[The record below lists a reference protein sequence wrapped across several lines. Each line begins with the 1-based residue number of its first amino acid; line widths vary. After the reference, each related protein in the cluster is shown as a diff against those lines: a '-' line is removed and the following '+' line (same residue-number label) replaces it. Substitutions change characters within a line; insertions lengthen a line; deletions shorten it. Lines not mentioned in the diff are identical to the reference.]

1 MSTQIVGT
9 IPTFSQ
15 GNDDWKTYSEI
26 LDQFFIVNNVEDDK
40 KSAFLIS
47 CIGSDTYK
55 TLRDLCHPVLPKD
68 KKFEDLSEILRK
80 QFSPQVAIFRE
91 RTNFYNA
98 KQNNAENVTS
108 WYGRVKR
115 LSVDCKFGDN
125 LEAILLDK
133 FITGLRVGQ
142 VLDRLC
148 EENETLTLQQA
159 VDIATNKECSLME
172 VYGNHIPAYEQY
184 NQQAFRGPPRDG
196 SECSWRGKRGGG
208 KKGGRGNKKGDDG
221 AEWKLVNSI
230 KKLVLRENLKY
241 WIKWEKVGDA
251 FAYINKLSFVFSF
264 NSKILLGLISGGL
277 RFWYKKSFKGSPI
290 PDVLVMLILIIFVLL
305 INKLYL

>member
-1 MSTQIVGT
+1 MSTQIIGT
-9 IPTFSQ
+9 IPTFIQ
-15 GNDDWKTYSEI
+15 GVDDWKTYSEI

-68 KKFEDLSEILRK
+68 KKFDDLSEILRK

-98 KQNNAENVTS
+98 KQNNAENITS

-159 VDIATNKECSLME
+159 VDIASNKECSIME
-172 VYGNHIPAYEQY
+172 VYGTQIPSYEQY
-184 NQQAFRGPPRDG
+184 NQQAFRGPPRES

-208 KKGGRGNKKGDDG
+208 KKGNRAKKADDC
-221 AEWKLVNSI
+221 AEWKASQ
-230 KKLVLRENLKY
+230 
-241 WIKWEKVGDA
+241 
-251 FAYINKLSFVFSF
+251 
-264 NSKILLGLISGGL
+264 
-277 RFWYKKSFKGSPI
+277 
-290 PDVLVMLILIIFVLL
+290 
-305 INKLYL
+305 

>member
-9 IPTFSQ
+9 IPTFNQ
-15 GNDDWKTYSEI
+15 GIDDWKTYSEI

-68 KKFEDLSEILRK
+68 KKFDDLSEILRK

-133 FITGLRVGQ
+133 FITGLKVGQ

-172 VYGNHIPAYEQY
+172 VYGNNIPAYDQY
-184 NQQAFRGPPRDG
+184 NHQAFRGPPRDG

-208 KKGGRGNKKGDDG
+208 KKGPRGNKKGDDG
-221 AEWKLVNSI
+221 AE
-230 KKLVLRENLKY
+230 
-241 WIKWEKVGDA
+241 
-251 FAYINKLSFVFSF
+251 
-264 NSKILLGLISGGL
+264 
-277 RFWYKKSFKGSPI
+277 
-290 PDVLVMLILIIFVLL
+290 
-305 INKLYL
+305 

>member
-1 MSTQIVGT
+1 MSSQNVIGT

-15 GNDDWKTYSEI
+15 GYDDWKTYSEI
-26 LDQFFIVNNVEDDK
+26 LDQFFIVNSVEEEK

-47 CIGSDTYK
+47 CIGSETYK

-68 KKFEDLSEILRK
+68 KPFSDLSEILRK

-98 KQNNAENVTS
+98 KQSYGENVTS

-125 LEAILLDK
+125 LESILLDK
-133 FITGLRVGQ
+133 FITGLKTGQ
-142 VLDRLC
+142 ILDRLC

-159 VDIATNKECSLME
+159 VDIATNKECSLVE
-172 VYGNHIPAYEQY
+172 VYGNQVPAYEQH

-196 SECSWRGKRGGG
+196 SECSWRGKRGGKRGGG
-208 KKGGRGNKKGDDG
+208 KANQRKKDENWRSAAAEDG
-221 AEWKLVNSI
+221 AE
-230 KKLVLRENLKY
+230 
-241 WIKWEKVGDA
+241 
-251 FAYINKLSFVFSF
+251 
-264 NSKILLGLISGGL
+264 
-277 RFWYKKSFKGSPI
+277 
-290 PDVLVMLILIIFVLL
+290 
-305 INKLYL
+305 

>member
-1 MSTQIVGT
+1 MAQNVIGS
-9 IPTFSQ
+9 IPTFAQ
-15 GNDDWKTYSEI
+15 GMDDWKTYSEI
-26 LDQFFIVNNVEDDK
+26 LDQFFIVNNVDDEK

-47 CIGSDTYK
+47 CIGSETYK

-68 KKFEDLSEILRK
+68 KPFEDLSEILRK

-98 KQNNAENVTS
+98 KQSPGENVTT

-125 LEAILLDK
+125 LESILLDK

-172 VYGNHIPAYEQY
+172 VYGSNQVPSYDQY
-184 NQQAFRGPPRDG
+184 NNQAFRGPPRDG

-208 KKGGRGNKKGDDG
+208 KKGGKPNPRRKEENWRSAN
-221 AEWKLVNSI
+221 AE
-230 KKLVLRENLKY
+230 
-241 WIKWEKVGDA
+241 DA
-251 FAYINKLSFVFSF
+251 AE
-264 NSKILLGLISGGL
+264 
-277 RFWYKKSFKGSPI
+277 
-290 PDVLVMLILIIFVLL
+290 
-305 INKLYL
+305 

>member
-1 MSTQIVGT
+1 MASQNVIGT
-9 IPTFSQ
+9 IPTFAQ
-15 GNDDWKTYSEI
+15 GYDDWKTYSEI
-26 LDQFFIVNNVEDDK
+26 LDQFFVVNNVEEDK

-47 CIGSDTYK
+47 CIGSETYK

-68 KKFEDLSEILRK
+68 KPFTELSEILRK

-98 KQNNAENVTS
+98 KQSVGENITS

-125 LEAILLDK
+125 LESILLDK

-159 VDIATNKECSLME
+159 VDIATNKECSLVE
-172 VYGNHIPAYEQY
+172 VYGNQVPAYEQY
-184 NQQAFRGPPRDG
+184 NQQAFRGPPREG
-196 SECSWRGKRGGG
+196 SECSWRGKRGGRRGGG
-208 KKGGRGNKKGDDG
+208 KANQRKKDENWRSAPAEDG
-221 AEWKLVNSI
+221 AE
-230 KKLVLRENLKY
+230 
-241 WIKWEKVGDA
+241 
-251 FAYINKLSFVFSF
+251 
-264 NSKILLGLISGGL
+264 
-277 RFWYKKSFKGSPI
+277 
-290 PDVLVMLILIIFVLL
+290 
-305 INKLYL
+305 

>member
-1 MSTQIVGT
+1 MSTQIIGT
-9 IPTFSQ
+9 IPTFIQ
-15 GNDDWKTYSEI
+15 GVDDWKTYSEI

-68 KKFEDLSEILRK
+68 KKFDDLSDILRK

-98 KQNNAENVTS
+98 KQNNAENITT

-159 VDIATNKECSLME
+159 VDIASNKECSIME
-172 VYGNHIPAYEQY
+172 VYGNQIPAYEQY
-184 NQQAFRGPPRDG
+184 NQNAFRGPPREG

-208 KKGGRGNKKGDDG
+208 KKGNRAKKADDC
-221 AEWKLVNSI
+221 AEWK
-230 KKLVLRENLKY
+230 
-241 WIKWEKVGDA
+241 A
-251 FAYINKLSFVFSF
+251 T
-264 NSKILLGLISGGL
+264 
-277 RFWYKKSFKGSPI
+277 
-290 PDVLVMLILIIFVLL
+290 
-305 INKLYL
+305 